1 MGIVSCL
8 GGVPAREWHAS
19 FCAYDNVCKI
29 FTLFLK
35 IQSCE
40 GQNVRHI
47 RRKYEKGRKFNNPA
61 LEEEHTIVEQIEDKL
76 FSAVAFEFW
85 EVAFMDCGSVLFL
98 RDFLM
103 G

>member
-1 MGIVSCL
+1 MLHFVLMITS
-8 GGVPAREWHAS
+8 ARYS
-19 FCAYDNVCKI
+19 LF
-29 FTLFLK
+29 FLK

-76 FSAVAFEFW
+76 FSAVAFDFW
-85 EVAFMDCGSVLFL
+85 EVAFMVAAQFCFYEI
-98 RDFLM
+98 F
-103 G
+103 